1 MHVGGLP
8 AWWDAPCLGMT
19 FRSGKCHRGKEGVCS
34 GCTQNYVCQ
43 CLSGVIGWSCSRQQ
57 QCRRHCVNSS
67 RSGQHKAPHNT
78 RRLLLCVRPT
88 SCGGA
93 DSHCT
98 LVGTRTYGVSGS
110 GEWVHVPSVEYY
122 HPSTCAHCC
131 AWGVHRHAHSWIVL
145 CILGLPGA
153 RCVALCTRRLC
164 KCMASVGCFLLR
176 EHIIKHGCSLRQGAR
191 QAVICGELKP
201 KRIHV
206 SAQVLTRIKPHAGHN
221 MFRDAAGL

>member
-1 MHVGGLP
+1 M
-8 AWWDAPCLGMT
+8 CN
-19 FRSGKCHRGKEGVCS
+19 R
-34 GCTQNYVCQ
+34 CTRNYVCQ
-43 CLSGVIGWSCSRQQ
+43 CVSRGTGWSCSRQQ

-78 RRLLLCVRPT
+78 RRPLLCVRPT

-164 KCMASVGCFLLR
+164 KCMASWLFSAPYANTC
-176 EHIIKHGCSLRQGAR
+176 AR
-191 QAVICGELKP
+191 QSVISGCQDTKP
-201 KRIHV
+201 QTDSRRH
-206 SAQVLTRIKPHAGHN
+206 HN
-221 MFRDAAGL
+221 AHENRNRMLATTCFE